1 MSEKRQ
7 KELKEATKN
16 AINSSWCRQM
26 LRDELNK
33 IALKFK
39 LNDEEMSKV
48 YHEAVD
54 EIYSDSKI
62 VSVTIIEN
70 GKRRVVS

>member
-16 AINSSWCRQM
+16 AINSSCSRAV
-26 LRDELNK
+26 LRNELNK

-39 LNDEEMSKV
+39 LTKEEMNEV
-48 YHEAVD
+48 YYEAVD
-54 EIYSDSKI
+54 EIYSGSKKV
-62 VSVTIIEN
+62 VSVTII
-70 GKRRVVS
+70 KK